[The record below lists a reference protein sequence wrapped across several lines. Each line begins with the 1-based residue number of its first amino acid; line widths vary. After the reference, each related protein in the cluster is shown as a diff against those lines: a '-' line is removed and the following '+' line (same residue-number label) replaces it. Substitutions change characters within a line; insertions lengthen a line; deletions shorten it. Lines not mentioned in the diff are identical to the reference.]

1 MIIVGELINGS
12 RKPVAEALASRDAGA
27 IAEIARRQVEAGAD
41 LLDVNAGTGPDRE
54 IEDLLWLIDAITG
67 QVDIPLCIDSPNLE
81 AIKAG
86 LERAGRRAA
95 MINSTTAEENRLTA
109 LLPLVEDHG
118 CSIIA
123 LCMGDEG
130 VPGDARG
137 RYDMAQLLVE
147 TLTAGNIPPEKIYLD
162 PIVCPISVDGRAGR
176 TTLETLR
183 MIKEGL
189 PRAKTIC
196 GLSNISFGLP
206 ERQLLNRG
214 FLSIMRA
221 AGLDAAI
228 LDPTDPK
235 LTAGLLAAEALLG
248 HDENCLTYIGA
259 SREGKLTQA

>member
-1 MIIVGELINGS
+1 MMIIGELINGS
-12 RKPVAEALASRDAGA
+12 RKPVAEALARRDAEA
-27 IAEIARRQVEAGAD
+27 IAEIARRQVEAGAH

-54 IEDLLWLIDAITG
+54 VEDLLWLIDVIAE
-67 QVDIPLCIDSPNLE
+67 QVEIPLCIDSPNRE
-81 AIKAG
+81 AVRAG

-95 MINSTTAEENRLTA
+95 MVNSTTAETERLA
-109 LLPLVEDHG
+109 VFLPLIADHD

-123 LCMGDEG
+123 LCMGDDG

-137 RYDMAQLLVE
+137 RYQIAQLLVE
-147 TLTAGNIPPEKIYLD
+147 TLMAENIPQERIYLD

-176 TTLETLR
+176 VTLETLG

-189 PRAKTIC
+189 PDVKTVC

-214 FLSIMRA
+214 YLSIMRS

-228 LDPTDPK
+228 LDPTDRK
-235 LTAGLLAAEALLG
+235 LMASLLAVEALLG
-248 HDENCLTYIGA
+248 RDENCLNYIAA
-259 SREGKLTQA
+259 SREKKLA